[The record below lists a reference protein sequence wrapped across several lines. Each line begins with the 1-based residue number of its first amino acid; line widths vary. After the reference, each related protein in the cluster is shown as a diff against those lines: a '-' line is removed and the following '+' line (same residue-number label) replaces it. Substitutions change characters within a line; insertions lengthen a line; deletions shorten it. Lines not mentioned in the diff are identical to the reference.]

1 MKVYVDQS
9 PAGAGKTERAIHRL
23 VSTVSKTV
31 FVTERKESFAE
42 LNGRISQKKQY
53 LGMPSL
59 VIRELHGDQNNL
71 GNSVSKEIENLP
83 AFYANTD
90 HVVVIITH
98 AALLRSDFSNF
109 QDWDMTIDEVPRFLD
124 FEEKRTALDAA
135 YFEANYALC
144 ALTEAWSAIT
154 ATPAGAKLSTADVL
168 SDQSHSHLSVFHSRV
183 LEANRPHSDRK
194 VLCNL
199 TSWEQMKSRKV
210 QWCWASVFSLNELAA
225 FKRVELLGNQFLQ
238 DIGGALSRFIH
249 DDIEWDDVTP
259 INPICLSPPR
269 TVNINYFSEYRRAS
283 RTLFESNEGQAML
296 RSIGKHIAVAQGE
309 DDFIWSGNEHSVKPQ
324 LLLDQAKYLL
334 PKQAGTN
341 RYRHVS
347 NAAIIY
353 AAKPCANLRSL
364 LIACGI
370 KPEGWTESVE
380 SETILQFVTRT
391 SVRNPS
397 DTSTVSLWVFD
408 KWQAEYLYK
417 YFENLPYT
425 EPLLQCAQIDF
436 EIPQQNKLGRP
447 PVHRTPEEQE
457 QFLLMKKKKDAA
469 RNQKSRALKKQ
480 HARLKN

>member
-9 PAGAGKTERAIHRL
+9 PAGAGKTERAIHRI
-23 VSTVSKTV
+23 VATISKTI

-42 LNGRISQKKQY
+42 IRGRIDQKKQN
-53 LGMPSL
+53 LGIPSL
-59 VIRELHGDQNNL
+59 VVRDLHGDQNNV

-83 AFYANTD
+83 ALYENID

-98 AALLRSDFSNF
+98 AALLRSNFSSF
-109 QDWDMTIDEVPRFLD
+109 HGWRITIDEVPRFLD
-124 FEEKRTALDAA
+124 FEEKRTTLDAA
-135 YFEANYALC
+135 YFEANYELS
-144 ALTEAWSAIT
+144 TISKTWSAIT
-154 ATPAGAKLSTADVL
+154 ATPAGAKLSVADVL

-183 LEANRPHSDRK
+183 LEADRLQSDRH

-199 TSWEQMKSRKV
+199 SSWKQMTSRKV
-210 QWCWASVFSLNELAA
+210 QWCWASVFSLNELTV
-225 FKRVELLGNQFLQ
+225 FKRVELLGNRYMA
-238 DIGGALSRFIH
+238 DIGGRLSRFLYDGVEWI
-249 DDIEWDDVTP
+249 DI
-259 INPICLSPPR
+259 SPKQHTFSSR
-269 TVNINYFSEYRRAS
+269 SRAVHIQYFSEYRRAS

-296 RSIGKHIAVAQGE
+296 KSIGKHIAMAQGE

-324 LLLDQAKYLL
+324 LLLDPAKYLL

-347 NAAIIY
+347 NAAIMY

-364 LIACGI
+364 LIACGTE
-370 KPEGWTESVE
+370 PEGWTESVE

-457 QFLLMKKKKDAA
+457 QFLLMKKEKDAA

-480 HARLKN
+480 VARLKN